1 MQSRAHG
8 HEARGNGGIVV
19 RVHTEET
26 AFNQK
31 KNMREIKFRGFNRKE
46 LFLAVGAFAF
56 AQVIKDM
63 EG

>member
-1 MQSRAHG
+1 MKREVMAVLWFESTLR
-8 HEARGNGGIVV
+8 RLLLTK
-19 RVHTEET
+19 R
-26 AFNQK
+26 